1 MSPAPTRVEIIA
13 LPGLPEVRAGDDLA
27 ELLLAA
33 VAAAGER
40 LRDGDVLVVSSKVV
54 SKAAGLRA
62 DAATKAAE
70 VLRQSRRV
78 VAERATPTG
87 VTRIVES
94 VAGPVM
100 AAAGIDASNTGDGG
114 QSVLLLP
121 ADPDIAAEGLLRD
134 LIAQLG
140 AQPVR
145 FGVVISDTAG
155 RPWRVGQT
163 DFALGSS
170 GVEAL
175 EDLRGSIDADG
186 RALSVTARAVADEV
200 AAAADLVKGKSGGV
214 AAALVRG
221 LPGVAVAEAR
231 ASAGDLVRTGAGD
244 WFALGHVEA
253 IRSALGVEPGTAE
266 AFEVG
271 LPPAGGDDVEAR
283 LARAC
288 ALALQPT
295 SPEVLAE
302 AAATHPLGSRFV
314 DPTPDGVEIDVVQAG
329 VRVRAADD
337 YRLGQAVARVCV
349 ALTSEGL
356 RGWPT
361 PPQPQGTPPRN
372 SVLVVVAASGDVTAI

>member
-62 DAATKAAE
+62 DAAAKAAE

-78 VAERATPTG
+78 VAERATPAG

-121 ADPDIAAEGLLRD
+121 ADPDAAAGSLRRD
-134 LIAQLG
+134 LL
-140 AQPVR
+140 AQPASHDVHL
-145 FGVVISDTAG
+145 GVVISDTAG

-221 LPGVAVAEAR
+221 LRGVVAEAGL
-231 ASAGDLVRTGAGD
+231 SAGELVRTGPGD